1 MNKVKLIITKIL
13 THGVKYHNTAFK
25 GCWNRAAQLY
35 KNLSRLLFPFHSL
48 SAHLFDFSFQNYSS
62 IVLPLKNEAPTIKHM
77 YWNPA
82 WLASVYSLSGHS
94 AENNNH
100 NENQAPYS
108 EDQIAILAKNLVLGL
123 FSCYFLNVGVMEQ
136 LLLRLSNN
144 TEPSHFSLPR
154 SCVSSG
160 SARNMCV
167 HVCIFEH
174 ELAWNVV
181 LLCLPE

>member
-1 MNKVKLIITKIL
+1 MTKKIL

-25 GCWNRAAQLY
+25 GCWNRAFT
-35 KNLSRLLFPFHSL
+35 LFPTTYLISHFENS
-48 SAHLFDFSFQNYSS
+48 SS
-62 IVLPLKNEAPTIKHM
+62 IVLPLKIEAPIIKHM

-82 WLASVYSLSGHS
+82 WLASVCSLSGHS
-94 AENNNH
+94 AEINNH
-100 NENQAPYS
+100 NENQAPDT
-108 EDQIAILAKNLVLGL
+108 EDQIAILAKNLVLGP
-123 FSCYFLNVGVMEQ
+123 FSCYFVHDGVMEQ
-136 LLLRLSNN
+136 LLLRLSNK

-160 SARNMCV
+160 SARNICV

-174 ELAWNVV
+174 ELAWNAV